1 MRRACASPAPFASA
15 FCSRRRSPPPLL
27 TTTGSEREEEEE
39 KEETGRER
47 QLRRPLAFPSAR
59 GKMATLGSE
68 PQPFPA
74 AALAV
79 AAGGVG
85 GGGCGGGGALG
96 LQPLNR
102 GLERALEEAAHSGG
116 LNLSGR
122 KLKEFPRSASA
133 LTHDLSDTVRAGE
146 TRGDGA
152 AGVPPSGGEE
162 RRLNLRG
169 IPLSPPSPPRA
180 HCFHSHLDLWGEQ
193 LCVDLIAVRGA
204 YPLSSPPAQLA
215 A

>member
-1 MRRACASPAPFASA
+1 
-15 FCSRRRSPPPLL
+15 
-27 TTTGSEREEEEE
+27 
-39 KEETGRER
+39 
-47 QLRRPLAFPSAR
+47 
-59 GKMATLGSE
+59 MATLGNE

-146 TRGDGA
+146 AEGTGRDGA
-152 AGVPPSGGEE
+152 AGVPPSGGEGG
-162 RRLNLRG
+162 RWGPLNLRG
-169 IPLSPPSPPRA
+169 TPLSPPSPPQA
-180 HCFHSHLDLWGEQ
+180 HCFHSQLNLWGKQ
-193 LCVDLIAVRGA
+193 LCVDLIALRGA
-204 YPLSSPPAQLA
+204 YLLSSPPAQLGA
-215 A
+215 